1 MAGEV
6 QVPGHSGNHIPQ
18 VQEPE
23 PHMSLPQRPGTGT
36 QALNPVFLSPPTAA
50 LIQLSH
56 RKGCG

>member
-1 MAGEV
+1 MAFEV
-6 QVPGHSGNHIPQ
+6 QVPGHSGNYISQ
-18 VQEPE
+18 VQ
-23 PHMSLPQRPGTGT
+23 SLPQRPGTGT